1 MPDAGMPAADS
12 RGIMWAS
19 RAQSGHTVSSL
30 TEFGLEV
37 IRREAE
43 GLQLLQG
50 LVDARFAAAV
60 GAIVACRGHVVVTGV
75 GKPWLI
81 GQKISATLASTG
93 TPSFALHPS
102 EAVHGDL
109 GRLRAHD
116 VLLVLS
122 NSGES
127 DEVSRL
133 LPIVVRMGCSIIGV
147 SSRADSTLGRHS
159 EILLQ
164 LPAVPEACPIGM
176 APSVST
182 TAMLALG
189 DALAL
194 TVMKARD
201 FTREDYARFHPG
213 GALGRSLMKVAEIM
227 RPLGET
233 AVVEAR
239 AVVADALHAITLHRT
254 GAAFVTDHGRLRGV
268 FTDGDLRRH
277 VENAALL
284 STPIVDVMTSPCRS
298 IGTDRPAPE
307 AVRTMVDGVRIGELA
322 VVDAGG
328 VVVGHVALK
337 DLVAMNFS

>member
-1 MPDAGMPAADS
+1 MTDL
-12 RGIMWAS
+12 R
-19 RAQSGHTVSSL
+19 
-30 TEFGLEV
+30 EFGRAVLAQ
-37 IRREAE
+37 EAE
-43 GLQLLQG
+43 GLRLLQEMIG
-50 LVDARFAAAV
+50 PSFEAAV
-60 GAIVACRGHVVVTGV
+60 KAVIDCKGHVVVTGV

-109 GRLRAHD
+109 GRIRSHD
-116 VLLVLS
+116 LVVALS

-127 DEVSRL
+127 EEVTRL
-133 LPIVVRMGCSIIGV
+133 LPVLKRLGCSIVGV
-147 SSRADSTLGRHS
+147 TSNPESSLGRHS
-159 EILLQ
+159 DLL
-164 LPAVPEACPIGM
+164 LPLPKAPEACPIGM

-194 TVMKARD
+194 AVMKARN

-227 RPLGET
+227 RPLEETALVGVT
-233 AVVEAR
+233 AVVG
-239 AVVADALHAITLHRT
+239 DALHAITLHKT
-254 GAAFVTDHGRLRGV
+254 GAAFVVELGVLRGV

-277 VENAALL
+277 VQDESLL

-298 IGTDRPAPE
+298 IHVDRLAPE
-307 AVRTMVDGVRIGELA
+307 AVRIMVEGRRIGELP
-322 VVDAGG
+322 VVNDQAKIL
-328 VVVGHVALK
+328 GHIALK
-337 DLVAMNFS
+337 DLVSMNFM